1 VKTKSILAIFLV
13 LAFAV
18 VGYFLIL
25 KSTKSSKSPKTVEKS
40 IAVLPFRNEGSDVE
54 NTYFING
61 LTEEILNDL
70 QKIEDFRVMSRSS
83 VEPYRN
89 TTKSISE
96 VAKELAIN
104 YILEGSGQKLGNKI
118 LLNVQL
124 IDAKNDKHLWGETY
138 EQDVK
143 DPSDIFNL
151 QSQIAQKIA
160 AELKAIIT
168 P

>member
-1 VKTKSILAIFLV
+1 
-13 LAFAV
+13 
-18 VGYFLIL
+18 
-25 KSTKSSKSPKTVEKS
+25 
-40 IAVLPFRNEGSDVE
+40 
-54 NTYFING
+54 
-61 LTEEILNDL
+61 
-70 QKIEDFRVMSRSS
+70 MSRTS

-118 LLNVQL
+118 LLYVQM
-124 IDAKNDKHLWGETY
+124 IDVKNDNRLWGESY
-138 EQDVK
+138 EQGEK

-160 AELKAIIT
+160 AELKAAIK

>member
-1 VKTKSILAIFLV
+1 MKTKSILTIFLV

-18 VGYFLIL
+18 IGYFLIR
-25 KSTKSSKSPKTVEKS
+25 KSPRLSKSPEPAEKS
-40 IAVLPFRNEGSDVE
+40 IAVLPFTNKGSDAE
-54 NTYFING
+54 STYFING
-61 LTEEILNDL
+61 LAEEILNDL
-70 QKIEDFRVMSRSS
+70 QKIEDFKVMSRTS

-104 YILEGSGQKLGNKI
+104 YILEGSGQKLGNKM

-124 IDAKNDKHLWGETY
+124 IDAKNDKHLWGESY
-138 EQDVK
+138 EQEAK
-143 DPSDIFNL
+143 NASDILNL

-160 AELKAIIT
+160 AELKAALT